1 MTSPARPGL
10 PGKRGLEKPGKPG
23 QGEGFEVSVAI
34 EAWLFRPHSKIGQHF
49 MAFPARKP
57 EAGKA
62 KNSQPS
68 STSDGNK
75 NYKQFRYNIS
85 TYLLLTIRNVSIP
98 KVL

>member
-1 MTSPARPGL
+1 
-10 PGKRGLEKPGKPG
+10 
-23 QGEGFEVSVAI
+23 
-34 EAWLFRPHSKIGQHF
+34 

-62 KNSQPS
+62 KNSRPS